1 MRRFAAPPA
10 RPAMKKRNP
19 FPVPVRVSYSC
30 RKCPAYCCT
39 YEEIPLKARDI
50 ARLARHFGVEPGEA
64 ERRYTRAGEDGK
76 GRVLRHRK
84 DGIFKSACVFLDQD
98 ERRCTVYEARPA
110 ICGDFP
116 GGSRCGYY
124 DFLRFER
131 HHQDDPEHIAL
142 T

>member
-1 MRRFAAPPA
+1 
-10 RPAMKKRNP
+10 MKKRKP
-19 FPVPVRVSYSC
+19 FPVPVRTNYSC

-39 YEEIPLKARDI
+39 YEEIPVKARDI
-50 ARLARHFGVEPGEA
+50 ARLARHFGIEPAQAEARFTRLDEKGE
-64 ERRYTRAGEDGK
+64 

-84 DGIFKSACVFLDQD
+84 DRHFKSACAFLDQ
-98 ERRCTVYEARPA
+98 ETRRCTVYEARPA

-124 DFLRFER
+124 DFLKFER
-131 HHQDDPEHIAL
+131 HHQDDPEFIEL